1 MPVGVGE
8 DSVQGLPG
16 GVHEALPAHQQLRS
30 LWSTMEK
37 RASSPLTMEAGLGK
51 PAESGSVRRCYFEA
65 VKGLLG

>member
-16 GVHEALPAHQQLRS
+16 GVHKALPAHQQLRS

-37 RASSPLTMEAGLGK
+37 RACSPLNDLARGYN
-51 PAESGSVRRCYFEA
+51 GSWC
-65 VKGLLG
+65 G